1 MLVHVETSFFFIC
14 HLFTDM
20 SQANKIIDTNNFRVG
35 WGSGNWFKKYLVSRL
50 ASKNYIL
57 LLQFTLLPTHSLS
70 ILKKTK
76 QTKTTTKRKKKAK
89 TKTNKQSSKQTNK
102 QKTRRPRNENKSSPD
117 NK

>member
-1 MLVHVETSFFFIC
+1 MLAHVETSFFFIC

-57 LLQFTLLPTHSLS
+57 LLQFTLLPTRSLS

-76 QTKTTTKRKKKAK
+76 QTKITTKRKKKQK
-89 TKTNKQSSKQTNK
+89 QKQTNKQTNK
-102 QKTRRPRNENKSSPD
+102 QKTRRPINENKSSPD

>member
-1 MLVHVETSFFFIC
+1 MLAHVETSFFFIC
-14 HLFTDM
+14 HLLTDM

-57 LLQFTLLPTHSLS
+57 LLQFTLLPTRSLS

-89 TKTNKQSSKQTNK
+89 TKTNKQTNK
-102 QKTRRPRNENKSSPD
+102 QTKKQTKNASTEKRK
-117 NK
+117 

>member
-1 MLVHVETSFFFIC
+1 MLAHVETSFFFIC

-57 LLQFTLLPTHSLS
+57 LLQFTLLPTRSLS

-76 QTKTTTKRKKKAK
+76 QTKITTKRKKKAK
-89 TKTNKQSSKQTNK
+89 TKTNKQTNK
-102 QKTRRPRNENKSSPD
+102 QTKNAPTDKRK
-117 NK
+117 